1 MKIGINKKGNQ
12 SLLFWNG
19 HVKACS
25 QLIRLE
31 YSFIF
36 NISGMDCCLI
46 LILRIQT
53 DITRSFGY
61 DLPHKLIE

>member
-1 MKIGINKKGNQ
+1 M
-12 SLLFWNG
+12 LFWNW

-25 QLIRLE
+25 KLIRLE

-36 NISGMDCCLI
+36 NISVMECCLI

-61 DLPHKLIE
+61 DLAHKLIE